1 MKIKPILL
9 WIVKLV
15 IRPKKGPKVPEVK

>member
-1 MKIKPILL
+1 MKIKPLLL

-15 IRPKKGPKVPEVK
+15 VRPKKGPKVPEVQ